1 MNLKQNIFLTGGHD
15 LPTLYTDMVLVESTR
30 AILFTCKSEFD
41 DLYICACHCANSEKV
56 EWLVAP
62 TTPNRVIDLL
72 TNKLTIRNMFDKESL
87 LFLVTL
93 MAGEKTKAIKK
104 FLLQDIPPNILPS
117 AGYYMDADENE
128 FDEELAELRNLIQVD
143 ATSAS
148 FQMPFT
154 YASLNFLVS
163 IPTTHI
169 TRIKK
174 GSGHKLVKSNL
185 RCSRCRVGA

>member
-93 MAGEKTKAIKK
+93 MAGEKTLPDIIWMLMRMSLTRSLQNSAILSK
-104 FLLQDIPPNILPS
+104 
-117 AGYYMDADENE
+117 
-128 FDEELAELRNLIQVD
+128 
-143 ATSAS
+143 
-148 FQMPFT
+148 
-154 YASLNFLVS
+154 
-163 IPTTHI
+163 
-169 TRIKK
+169 
-174 GSGHKLVKSNL
+174 
-185 RCSRCRVGA
+185 